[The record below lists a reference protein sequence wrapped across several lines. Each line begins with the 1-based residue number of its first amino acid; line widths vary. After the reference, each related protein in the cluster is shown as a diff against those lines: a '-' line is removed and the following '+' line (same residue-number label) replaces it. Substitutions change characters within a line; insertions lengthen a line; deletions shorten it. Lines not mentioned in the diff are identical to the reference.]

1 VPDAAT
7 LAAAN
12 YVALVSY
19 RRDGTP
25 VSTPVWVVGHGSGLA
40 VWSARKTYKVKRIE
54 RNPAVTVAPCTFR
67 GATTGPAGAGRAP
80 IMSGAQTA
88 TLRRTLARKYKVMG
102 WRPVYGSILRRGRTG
117 SVCIAI
123 ELDGH
128 D

>member
-1 VPDAAT
+1 MPDAAT
-7 LAAAN
+7 LAAAD

-67 GATTGPAGAGRAP
+67 GATTGPAVAGRAT
-80 IMSGAQTA
+80 IMSDAETA
-88 TLRRTLARKYKVMG
+88 NVRKTIARKYKVIG
-102 WRPVYGSILRRGRTG
+102 WLTVYGSILRRGRTG

-123 ELDGH
+123 ELDEH